1 MADFTQTRT
10 IVDVNGVFF
19 LITRKDFEDGEYTED
34 AKRLGNSI
42 QVRRRYA
49 DELSQQAQSLA
60 ASIDPISRYKKVI
73 GDMKSTDDTVQ
84 TAVGEKASTLLLLE
98 NKDDLETPGWTI
110 RESEGGAFVQIEF
123 QVNAQN
129 NLRYTVNGGA
139 TKTADFFGAVMRLR
153 NYPASPADMDMYRLS
168 NGNYTNSDRSVV
180 IRRPGSTQN
189 ATNND

>member
-1 MADFTQTRT
+1 MADFTQTKT
-10 IVDVNGVFF
+10 IIDVGGVFF
-19 LITRKDFEDGEYTED
+19 LITRKDFDDGEYTED
-34 AKRLGNSI
+34 AKRLGNAV

-49 DELSQQAQSLA
+49 DELNQQAQSLA
-60 ASIDPISRYKKVI
+60 ISVEPISRYKKVI
-73 GDMKSTDDTVQ
+73 GDMKSTDDTVE

-98 NKDDLETPGWTI
+98 SKADLETPGWTI
-110 RESEGGAFVQIEF
+110 RESVGGSFVPVIF

-129 NLRYTVNGGA
+129 NLRYTVNGGT
-139 TKTADFFGAVMRLR
+139 TKTADYFGAVMRLR
-153 NYPASPADMDMYRLS
+153 NYPASPLDMDMYRLS